1 MTIKASSWTGIAASF
16 FAVGIPYWLTP
27 YDKLNLPSGLMGPG
41 LLVVAIA
48 ALVLRSARIV
58 SFWRA
63 TWLVGLAVPTAVMA
77 RVIVDAVRDPTSHNL
92 WPLELI
98 IALVVGFGCA
108 LPGAIV
114 GSAFA
119 ARR

>member
-41 LLVVAIA
+41 LLVVAIT
-48 ALVLRSARIV
+48 ALVLRSARNV
-58 SFWRA
+58 SCWRA
-63 TWLVGLAVPTAVMA
+63 TWLVGLAVPMAVMA